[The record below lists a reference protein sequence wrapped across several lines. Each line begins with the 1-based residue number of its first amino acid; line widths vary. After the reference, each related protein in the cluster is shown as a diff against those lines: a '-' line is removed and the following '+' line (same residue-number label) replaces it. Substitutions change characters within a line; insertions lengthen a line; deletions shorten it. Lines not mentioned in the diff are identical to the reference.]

1 MEKDSIAKFV
11 DEQIEENVR
20 DLRNVQIK
28 IQQYEQI
35 MFWCLAIYLNSSFS
49 FNFFLTAALNDIFED
64 TRLDYIAFQKARN
77 NYNKTINYKEFIE
90 DLSICINTS
99 KKLEQIIRKN
109 YAELVMIKE
118 ENYNTRV
125 FSTFMFRNLK
135 RFEGLMDV
143 DMFNEILYWLFDDE

>member
-1 MEKDSIAKFV
+1 MDKDSIAKFV
-11 DEQIEENVR
+11 DEQIEENAR

-28 IQQYEQI
+28 IQKYEQT
-35 MFWCLAIYLNSSFS
+35 MFLCLAIYLNSSFS

-77 NYNKTINYKEFIE
+77 NYNKTIDYKEFIE
-90 DLSICINTS
+90 DLSICIKTS
-99 KKLEQIIRKN
+99 KKLEQIIRKD

>member
-28 IQQYEQI
+28 IQQYEQT
-35 MFWCLAIYLNSSFS
+35 MFLCLAIYLNSSFS

-90 DLSICINTS
+90 DLSIFIKTS
-99 KKLEQIIRKN
+99 KKLEQIIRKD